1 MRKKLMTV
9 ALAAFFSCCLS
20 NSTSIIHADE
30 ESMIPQETSISTT
43 ETSVATTEKSV
54 VFETSTQK
62 KRTVTKRHKKN
73 ITIKKKHQSKKKSKK
88 DNHQKQSKPKVSHA
102 PGSVDGYKLVK
113 AKETEY
119 VRKYIYYN
127 QTDSQ
132 WNQNDLSIR
141 SAGCGPTSMAVCIAN
156 LKNKSITPVD
166 TASWARQQGLYS
178 SDGSLHQAIP
188 AMAQHWGLHCMG
200 LKKDYN
206 MIKRSLQNGNPVI
219 GLMGPGY
226 FTGGGHF
233 ITLLNIDRN
242 DKVVVADV
250 ASRKRTS
257 KKYDLKYIINQ
268 SKQADAN
275 GPFWSIY
282 KSKATYKVSA
292 KAVKKKI
299 MKTKKVNTVRAI
311 KQCKKVIAN
320 DRTEIEKNI
329 PVEKLIIGQQASADT
344 IPSGKINDA
353 LYDLGEQLENY
364 ELIYVSTHYEF
375 GQQMITGSN
384 LKANTIDVNEI
395 LDALQK
401 KGR

>member
-54 VFETSTQK
+54 VFETSTRK

-102 PGSVDGYKLVK
+102 PGSVDGYNLVK

-132 WNQNDLSIR
+132 WNQNDLSIH

-226 FTGGGHF
+226 FTGG
-233 ITLLNIDRN
+233 
-242 DKVVVADV
+242 
-250 ASRKRTS
+250 
-257 KKYDLKYIINQ
+257 
-268 SKQADAN
+268 
-275 GPFWSIY
+275 
-282 KSKATYKVSA
+282 
-292 KAVKKKI
+292 
-299 MKTKKVNTVRAI
+299 
-311 KQCKKVIAN
+311 
-320 DRTEIEKNI
+320 
-329 PVEKLIIGQQASADT
+329 
-344 IPSGKINDA
+344 
-353 LYDLGEQLENY
+353 
-364 ELIYVSTHYEF
+364 
-375 GQQMITGSN
+375 
-384 LKANTIDVNEI
+384 
-395 LDALQK
+395 
-401 KGR
+401 

>member
-20 NSTSIIHADE
+20 NSTSIHAE
-30 ESMIPQETSISTT
+30 ESMVSQESTVSTT
-43 ETSVATTEKSV
+43 EFSVTTTEKSV
-54 VFETSTQK
+54 VSEASTQK
-62 KRTVTKRHKKN
+62 KKTVVKRHKKKA
-73 ITIKKKHQSKKKSKK
+73 TIKKKHQEKKKSKK
-88 DNHQKQSKPKVSHA
+88 DNHQKQSKPKISHA
-102 PGSVDGYKLVK
+102 PGSVNGYEPVK

-119 VRKYIYYN
+119 VGQYIYYN
-127 QTDSQ
+127 QTDTQ
-132 WNQNDLSIR
+132 WNQNNLSIR
-141 SAGCGPTSMAVCIAN
+141 SSGCGPTSMAVCIAN
-156 LKNKSITPVD
+156 LQNKSVTPVD
-166 TASWARQQGLYS
+166 TALWARQQGLYS
-178 SDGSLHQAIP
+178 SDGSVHKAIP

-200 LKKDYN
+200 LKRDYN
-206 MIKRSLQNGNPVI
+206 MIKRSLQNGNPVV

-233 ITLLNIDRN
+233 ITLLSIDHN

-257 KKYDLKYIINQ
+257 KKYDLKYIIDQ
-268 SKQADAN
+268 SKHADAN

-292 KAVKKKI
+292 KTVKKKI

>member
-20 NSTSIIHADE
+20 NSTSIHAE
-30 ESMIPQETSISTT
+30 ESMVSQESTVSTT
-43 ETSVATTEKSV
+43 EFSVTTTEKSV
-54 VFETSTQK
+54 VSEASTQK
-62 KRTVTKRHKKN
+62 KKTVVKRHKKKA
-73 ITIKKKHQSKKKSKK
+73 TIKKKHQEKKKSKK
-88 DNHQKQSKPKVSHA
+88 DNHQKQSKPKISHA
-102 PGSVDGYKLVK
+102 PGSVNGYKPVK

-119 VRKYIYYN
+119 VGQYIHYN
-127 QTDSQ
+127 QTDTQ
-132 WNQNDLSIR
+132 WNQNNLSIR
-141 SAGCGPTSMAVCIAN
+141 SSGCGPTSMAVCIAN
-156 LKNKSITPVD
+156 LQNKSVTPVD

-178 SDGSLHQAIP
+178 SDGSVHKAIP

-200 LKKDYN
+200 LKRDYN
-206 MIKRSLQNGNPVI
+206 MIKRSLQNENPVV

-233 ITLLNIDRN
+233 ITLLSIDQN

-257 KKYDLKYIINQ
+257 KKYDLKYIIAQ
-268 SKQADAN
+268 SKQAAAN

-282 KSKATYKVSA
+282 KSKAAYKVSA

-299 MKTKKVNTVRAI
+299 KKAKKVNTVRAI